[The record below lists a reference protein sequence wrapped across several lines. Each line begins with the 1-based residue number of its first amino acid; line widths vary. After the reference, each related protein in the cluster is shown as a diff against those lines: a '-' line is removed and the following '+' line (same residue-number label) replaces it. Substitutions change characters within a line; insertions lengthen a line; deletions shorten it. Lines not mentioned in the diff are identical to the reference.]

1 MCSGGN
7 PEQPM
12 QLGSILG
19 GTPFTLPLQW
29 QLPLVYPLFSSY
41 SFPLTNQRR
50 ESLIQLDITVTRAIQ
65 TRCFTHVQGSTSL
78 SLRLETRM
86 HGAATGASLPNNVGE
101 QVSGLTND
109 AMVGGISVFWMDPS
123 PYFTANVDSDA
134 LGYVLLPLTT
144 KQW

>member
-1 MCSGGN
+1 M
-7 PEQPM
+7 
-12 QLGSILG
+12 
-19 GTPFTLPLQW
+19 
-29 QLPLVYPLFSSY
+29 Y
-41 SFPLTNQRR
+41 
-50 ESLIQLDITVTRAIQ
+50 
-65 TRCFTHVQGSTSL
+65 
-78 SLRLETRM
+78 
-86 HGAATGASLPNNVGE
+86 GAATGASLPNNVGE